1 MFLSRSQITRE
12 SFGSP
17 PPDHVALQGRAF
29 VRYPD
34 TPDWILIENHSSFC
48 ARDPDEKE
56 FGYPLC
62 PHLFGGSAP
71 QLLSH
76 HGSHICAPIQM
87 RCFVERAV
95 SVLPLNIPKVNKVY
109 PRSQIFHHF
118 RQIVVRP
125 HPKRTCAE
133 G

>member
-62 PHLFGGSAP
+62 PHLFGGSRSEEHTSEL
-71 QLLSH
+71 QSRGHLVCRLLLEKKKKKDTQTV
-76 HGSHICAPIQM
+76 CM
-87 RCFVERAV
+87 
-95 SVLPLNIPKVNKVY
+95 NNKTV
-109 PRSQIFHHF
+109 Q
-118 RQIVVRP
+118 
-125 HPKRTCAE
+125 
-133 G
+133 